1 MEDRTDHALSYDL
14 ETFEWP
20 GHNFSSC
27 SEQDLRDLKNS
38 RVPIQYFKMA
48 TSVADDK
55 TQFFYFLFANRLLY
69 NNINYL

>member
-20 GHNFSSC
+20 G
-27 SEQDLRDLKNS
+27 LKNS
-38 RVPIQYFKMA
+38 RVPIQFFKMA

-55 TQFFYFLFANRLLY
+55 TQFFIF
-69 NNINYL
+69 YLHIDYYIIISITFN